1 MEKQAQALPAQYNRE
16 RSEEVKLANIRTH
29 LAAEHLLGSPT
40 NRDVPLRVNCECGR
54 AGCTQLIE
62 IPFGELKSARR
73 KYRRMFIILP
83 QHAIDGI
90 DRVAFLGATYVLVDR
105 S

>member
-54 AGCTQLIE
+54 SGCTQLIE
-62 IPFGELKSARR
+62 IPFGELKWARR
-73 KYRRMFIILP
+73 KFARAYIILP
-83 QHAIDGI
+83 EHVVDGE
-90 DRVAFLGATYVLVDR
+90 DRIALQGATYLLVKRD
-105 S
+105 